1 MHLGVKALVHVVLVV
16 VVYLVEKILVFDA
29 KELVLEECHVCLLVL
44 DILESLLCLLV
55 VADEMIVF
63 TLFLLLL
70 VINLEK
76 LDFSLELLI

>member
-29 KELVLEECHVCLLVL
+29 KELVLEERHVCLLVL